1 MFKDLNVK
9 TLDVIAISMRR
20 RPKNLRN
27 WQRAF
32 RQVQVMNAVVGKKV
46 DITDTKLV
54 NPLVRFQINDI
65 SKNDTIYSVPS
76 VGAIG
81 CYLSHMECMKRC
93 VKLQRPIVVIEE
105 DVVFSGDAVKYLERV
120 CRRVPIDCD
129 FLSLMYIRQGHL
141 EPHNV
146 EFGKIC
152 GELNGT
158 QCYLVFPRAAQ
169 IFLDNCFPMTTQ
181 VDLFLGIIIM
191 LTPDITGY
199 ALNKRLY
206 SYTRI
211 FIDNL
216 STSIQAFAIK
226 KYLPSGN
233 TFYYIL
239 LLCIALLILGIYR
252 YRNRNNAPT
261 L

>member
-216 STSIQAFAIK
+216 STSIQAFAFK